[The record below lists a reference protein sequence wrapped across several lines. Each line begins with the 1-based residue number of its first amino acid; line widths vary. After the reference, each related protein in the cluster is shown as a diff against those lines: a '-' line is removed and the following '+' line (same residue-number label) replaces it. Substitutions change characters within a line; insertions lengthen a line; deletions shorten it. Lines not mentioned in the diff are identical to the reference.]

1 MRFSDEFI
9 TRVLEANNIVDIISQ
24 YTQLRSTGGNFMGR
38 CPFPDHNDKNASFS
52 VSDNKQVYYCFGCG
66 KKGNIVG
73 FLKDYN
79 GMGFPEAIE
88 FLAGR
93 AHIAMPTEEL
103 SPQELSKR
111 DQTID
116 KKKKIF
122 EINRLATQFFHENF
136 LSLPESHP
144 AKSYARKRGLSNDII
159 QAFKI
164 GYSTENWDDFVRLL
178 ERKKLPLSLAEEA
191 RLIKARTNGKSGY
204 FDIFRERLMFPIMNT
219 LGESVAFGG
228 RILAQGE
235 PKYLNSPE
243 TLVFH
248 KSKTLYGLH
257 ETAKY
262 ARTMDQLIIV
272 EGYMDLIAMYR
283 HGFKNVAATMG
294 TALTSDH
301 ARIIRRITRNVVV
314 LFDGD
319 DAGQAAAERSLPILL
334 AGDLHPKGLILP
346 DDNDP
351 DDYLEIHPAEELQ
364 NLIEK
369 SGDLFSVIMGNWTHK
384 YKGEASEKIQLV
396 DKMTPVF
403 QAIVDARLKSL
414 YMKELS
420 QKIGVTEAWI
430 RSALEN
436 GPDKAVFNNRAGAQA
451 SENIRPENPSQNSN
465 FQSSAVKKII
475 RSDLKENLP
484 NLDQPAQIKLNGASA
499 AEITLMRLAL
509 KNGDNWKVL
518 QETDYQQWVQS
529 EGVREV
535 LSRAAEAYRQSIEK
549 FDKLTGQLVSVV
561 DKKEALFGEG
571 VLDRLRLKN
580 LELDSQASNKDR
592 QSNSQGTSQGISLR
606 ETPKEIA
613 KEEAKLI
620 RDCVKKVKHDA
631 IDNQIQGLMLELKKA
646 GDPANSASVM
656 EKIMT
661 LKREKLS

>member
-24 YTQLRSTGGNFMGR
+24 YTQLRSSGGNFMGR
-38 CPFPDHNDKNASFS
+38 CPFPDHNDKTASFS
-52 VSDNKQVYYCFGCG
+52 VSDNKQVFYCFGCG
-66 KKGNIVG
+66 KKGNVVG

-79 GMGFPEAIE
+79 GMSFPEAIE

-93 AHIAMPTEEL
+93 AHIPMPVEDLTQ
-103 SPQELSKR
+103 QELAKR
-111 DQTID
+111 DQTAD

-122 EINRLATQFFHENF
+122 EINRLATQFFHDNF
-136 LSLPESHP
+136 VNLPDNHP
-144 AKSYARKRGLSNDII
+144 AKVYARTRGLSNDII

-204 FDIFRERLMFPIMNT
+204 FDLFRERLMFPILNT

-294 TALTSDH
+294 TALTQDH
-301 ARIIRRITRNVVV
+301 ARIIKRMTRNVVV

-319 DAGQAAAERSLPILL
+319 DAGQTAAERSLPILL
-334 AGDLHPKGLILP
+334 AGELHPKGLILP

-351 DDYLEIHPAEELQ
+351 DDFLENHPAQDLQ
-364 NLIEK
+364 NLLEK
-369 SGDLFSVIMGNWTHK
+369 SQDLFSVILGNWTLK
-384 YKGEASEKIQLV
+384 YKGDASEKIQLV
-396 DKMTPVF
+396 DKMIPIF
-403 QAIVDARLKSL
+403 QSIADARLRSL
-414 YMKELS
+414 YVKEFA
-420 QKIGVTEAWI
+420 QKIGVTSDWMK
-430 RSALEN
+430 SALEN
-436 GPDKAVFNNRAGAQA
+436 GGERPSSTPFNNRAGASA
-451 SENIRPENPSQNSN
+451 SENIRPDNLSQNSN
-465 FQSSAVKKII
+465 FSNGAVKKII
-475 RSDLKENLP
+475 RNDLKESLP
-484 NLDQPAQIKLNGASA
+484 NLEQPAQIKLNGASA
-499 AEITLMRLAL
+499 PEITLMRLAL

-518 QETDYQQWVQS
+518 QETDYEKWVQNP
-529 EGVREV
+529 GVQEV
-535 LSRAAEAYRQSIEK
+535 LSRASVAYRQGIEK
-549 FDKLTGQLVSVV
+549 FDKLTGQLVSIV
-561 DKKEALFGEG
+561 DKKEALFSEG

-580 LELDSQASNKDR
+580 LDLDVQNTNKDR
-592 QSNSQGTSQGISLR
+592 QTISLR

-613 KEEAKLI
+613 KEDAKLI
-620 RDCVKKVKHDA
+620 KDCVKKVKHDA
-631 IDNQIQGLMLELKKA
+631 IDNQIQRLMLELKKVS
-646 GDPANSASVM
+646 DPTSSASLM
-656 EKIMT
+656 EQIMI
-661 LKREKLS
+661 LKREKIN